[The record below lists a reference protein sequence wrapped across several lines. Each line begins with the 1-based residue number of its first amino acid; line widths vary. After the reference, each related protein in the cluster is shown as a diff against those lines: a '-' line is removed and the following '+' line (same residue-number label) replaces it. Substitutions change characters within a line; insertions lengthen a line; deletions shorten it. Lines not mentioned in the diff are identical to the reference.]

1 MMALPHPISPWT
13 RKPSLNGWSITNTA
27 TLVSSLSFTARS
39 VVDCTMNE
47 EFKDYK
53 IVKLP
58 PNGPKPGQ
66 STRAWLY
73 GKGKEEE
80 EFQKLIDAQSFK
92 GKRK

>member
-1 MMALPHPISPWT
+1 
-13 RKPSLNGWSITNTA
+13 
-27 TLVSSLSFTARS
+27 
-39 VVDCTMNE
+39 MNE

-66 STRAWLY
+66 STSAWLY

-80 EFQKLIDAQSFK
+80 EFKKLIDAQSFK